1 LNKKQ
6 QAKRTQRYT
15 NEFKS
20 KAVQLSLLDGVKV
33 CDVAKS
39 LDIHPFMLSRWRKEQ
54 REGVIKVDK
63 RKKLISLKR
72 DKSELDK
79 VKSLEKENARLKQ
92 ENDLLK
98 KWQRFLGEER
108 QKNSALSID
117 AEAY

>member
-15 NEFKS
+15 SEFKS

-63 RKKLISLKR
+63 RKKVISLKR

-108 QKNSALSID
+108 QRNSSLSIGT
-117 AEAY
+117 ESR

>member
-6 QAKRTQRYT
+6 QAKRTQQYT

-20 KAVQLSLLDGVKV
+20 KAVQLNLLDGVKV
-33 CDVAKS
+33 CDIAKP

-98 KWQRFLGEER
+98 KW
-108 QKNSALSID
+108 
-117 AEAY
+117 